1 MSKIEHI
8 DYVLNP
14 DFKINSTELREDGAS
29 MQIELIKD
37 RCLSIIFQLDKQLG
51 VNYRGG
57 IYPFFNSRNGGVCKV
72 CDYII
77 FAEINNT
84 LYSLIIELKKGE
96 SDTKPQLRAG
106 GCFVDF
112 VIATVNRINNTNYSI
127 HKRFI
132 SIREFERKRK
142 TKLRDIEYDENNHH
156 FFEQNKLRI
165 YTFLK

>member
-1 MSKIEHI
+1 MSKIERI

-14 DFKINSTELREDGAS
+14 DFKINSTELIEQNTS

-51 VNYRGG
+51 ANYRGG
-57 IYPFFNSRNGGVCKV
+57 IYPFFNSRNSGVCKV

-77 FAEINNT
+77 FAESNNDI
-84 LYSLIIELKKGE
+84 YSLIIELKTGDK
-96 SDTKPQLRAG
+96 DTMPQLRAG
-106 GCFVDF
+106 ECFVDF
-112 VIATVNRINNTNYSI
+112 VIATVNRIYKTNYSI
-127 HKRFI
+127 NKRFV